1 MDMME
6 DFKSIIITQ
15 NSKKVS
21 IKENP
26 NNYEV
31 IGNGAQGVVLKLSPD
46 RCVKLY
52 TNSTYTNLEEKV
64 LRATSESRFFPKTY
78 ESGKNYIVMEYL
90 KGPSLEGF
98 LKNEELSEHIAN
110 EILLILK
117 EMEKLGFSRIDCIL
131 RHIFIDAEGNLKV
144 IDHVNAFVKTRPFPK
159 KLFGELNRL
168 GALDKFINYIKNIDE
183 EMYLKWKKSK
193 TLSKYFK

>member
-1 MDMME
+1 MME

-31 IGNGAQGVVLKLSPD
+31 IGNGEQGVVLKLSPD

-64 LRATSESRFFPKTY
+64 LRATSESRFFPKIY
-78 ESGKNYIVMEYL
+78 ESGENYIVMEYL
-90 KGPSLEGF
+90 NGPSLEGF

-144 IDHVNAFVKTRPFPK
+144 IDHVNAFVKNRPFPK
-159 KLFGELNRL
+159 KLFWDLNRL

>member
-1 MDMME
+1 MME

-31 IGNGAQGVVLKLSPD
+31 IGNGEQGVVLKLSPD

-64 LRATSESRFFPKTY
+64 LRATSESRFFPKIY
-78 ESGKNYIVMEYL
+78 ESRENYIVMEYL
-90 KGPSLEGF
+90 NGPSLEGF

-131 RHIFIDAEGNLKV
+131 RHIFIDDEGNLKV
-144 IDHVNAFVKTRPFPK
+144 IDHVNAFVKNRPFPK
-159 KLFGELNRL
+159 KLFWDLNRL